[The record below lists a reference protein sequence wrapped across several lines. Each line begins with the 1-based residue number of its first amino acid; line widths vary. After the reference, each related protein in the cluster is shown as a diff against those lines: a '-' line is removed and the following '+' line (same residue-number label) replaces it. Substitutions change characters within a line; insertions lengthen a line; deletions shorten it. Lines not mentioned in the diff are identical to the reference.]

1 MPPRGVDWEVWS
13 ERRGSSASRAAA
25 TETTL
30 RIQEEMIVKVL
41 FRLML
46 VAGCAALLADAALA
60 QNPKVTLT
68 LENGRVTLVTKD
80 ATPAEIMQEWAR
92 VTGANVVNGE
102 RLTGAPLTL
111 TLNSVSEREALD
123 AVLRS
128 AAGYMVAERAANS
141 GGGPSLFDR
150 ILIMPTSSAPAG
162 PATAGARAAVPTQPA
177 APVAPVVQ
185 PGVVYEGDPALASSA
200 AAGEEDAED
209 TDEVAPG
216 AGQVPSPTATSFDY
230 ANPQKYFEMR
240 QQQIQQQQA
249 GAAGAAGVF
258 VPTTSGAAV
267 AVVGGSAPSSAP
279 GSTPSAPTTAP
290 QPGFPA
296 PTPGQSDEAQQG
308 DTNTGVPNPR
318 NPYGLPDGVVPGSQ
332 AAPNTTPDRT
342 KYFNPYL
349 PTAQPPQQPPQ
360 PPPPDNQ

>member
-1 MPPRGVDWEVWS
+1 
-13 ERRGSSASRAAA
+13 
-25 TETTL
+25 
-30 RIQEEMIVKVL
+30 VKVL

-60 QNPKVTLT
+60 QNPKVTLS

-111 TLNSVSEREALD
+111 TLNGVSEREALD

-128 AAGYMVAERAANS
+128 AAGYMVAERAADS

-162 PATAGARAAVPTQPA
+162 PATAGARAAGPPQPA
-177 APVAPVVQ
+177 APVVQ
-185 PGVVYEGDPALASSA
+185 PGVVHEGDPALVSRA
-200 AAGEEDAED
+200 AAGENEAEDAEEMD
-209 TDEVAPG
+209 DVAPATG
-216 AGQVPSPTATSFDY
+216 PVATPTATSFDY
-230 ANPQKYFEMR
+230 ANPQKYYEMR

-258 VPTTSGAAV
+258 VPTTNGAAV
-267 AVVGGSAPSSAP
+267 AVVGGSTASSAP

-290 QPGFPA
+290 QPGFSPA
-296 PTPGQSDEAQQG
+296 NPTPGQGADGQQG
-308 DTNTGVPNPR
+308 NTNTGVPNPR
-318 NPYGLPDGVVPGSQ
+318 NPYGLPDGVIPGSQ

-349 PTAQPPQQPPQ
+349 PTSQQPPQQPP
-360 PPPPDNQ
+360 PPDNE